1 VNRTDRLYA
10 LIEELRA
17 ISPRYVK
24 AKELAARFGVST
36 RTIERDLSTLDRS
49 GLPVDAR
56 PGRGYRLDMSMA
68 LPPMSF
74 TPAEAAVI
82 AAALSRAGD
91 EQFAAE
97 AASALGKLAAAMSV
111 TEDELPATS
120 PVARE
125 IERALL
131 RRHAL
136 RIEYADRKGVVTSRE
151 VEPRI
156 FLGGRGG
163 FWYLVA
169 WCRLRDDVRVFRLD
183 RIATAAPVDEGPVD
197 GDAGTGRA
205 TAAETVGGTA

>member
-24 AKELAARFGVST
+24 AKELAARFDVST
-36 RTIERDLSTLDRS
+36 RTIERDLSTLGSS

-56 PGRGYRLDMSMA
+56 PGRGYRLDMSLA
-68 LPPMSF
+68 LPPLSF

-82 AAALSRAGD
+82 AAALSRGGD

-97 AASALGKLAAAMSV
+97 AASALGKLSAAMSV
-111 TEDELPATS
+111 TDEELPVTS
-120 PVARE
+120 LVARE
-125 IERALL
+125 IEHALLHRRALL
-131 RRHAL
+131 
-136 RIEYADRKGVVTSRE
+136 IEYVDRKGVVTSRE

-183 RIATAAPVDEGPVD
+183 RIASAASIGEDED
-197 GDAGTGRA
+197 RLR
-205 TAAETVGGTA
+205 ETVGGSA